1 MAPQQSNCSLDWT
14 VLKVLQWTTQYFQ
27 THGIDSPRLTAEIL
41 LAHALQT
48 SRLSL
53 YLHYDQPL
61 SLSERDCFK
70 KLIQRRR
77 QREPVAYITGKKG
90 FFDLDLAV
98 ATDVLI
104 PRPETETLIETA
116 LDVIPKSGEGFCW
129 QILDAGTGSGAVV
142 LSLARERAGHRYWAT
157 DRSMA
162 ALHIA
167 RQNAVQTGIGNI
179 CWVCADWLDAFCGQ
193 GPCLDLIVSNPPY
206 IPSAQIDLLEPE
218 VCRYEPRMALDG
230 GIDGFDAIR
239 RIVEGAIRVL
249 KPGGFLMM
257 EIGYDQGKAVCG
269 LLESAAAFEAI
280 GVRKD
285 LGGRDRV
292 ILARKKTD
300 WAGEGLLSA

>member
-1 MAPQQSNCSLDWT
+1 MERQQSNFSLDWT
-14 VLKVLQWTTQYFQ
+14 VLKALQWTAQYFQ

-41 LAHALQT
+41 LAHALQS

-77 QREPVAYITGKKG
+77 KREPVAYITGKKS
-90 FFDLDLAV
+90 FFDLDLV
-98 ATDVLI
+98 VGTDVLI
-104 PRPETETLIETA
+104 PRPETETLVETA
-116 LDVIPKSGEGFCW
+116 LDVIPKDGEVSCW

-142 LSLARERAGHRYWAT
+142 LSLAKDRAGHRYVAT

-167 RQNAVQTGIGNI
+167 RENGLQTGIGNI

-193 GPCLDLIVSNPPY
+193 VPCLDLIVSNPPY
-206 IPSAQIDLLEPE
+206 IPSAHIDRLEPE
-218 VCRYEPRMALDG
+218 VSSYEPRMALDG
-230 GIDGFDAIR
+230 GMNGLDAIR
-239 RIVEGAIRVL
+239 RIVAGAFCVL

-257 EIGYDQGKAVCG
+257 EIGYDQGVAVGG
-269 LLESAAAFEAI
+269 LLESAAVFEAI
-280 GVRKD
+280 GIRKD

-292 ILARKKTD
+292 IQARKKTD
-300 WAGEGLLSA
+300 